1 MILYLETSSLVK
13 LYSQEPPTA
22 ERGQLAGWE
31 SALVRQLCQPPT
43 ILLTSRISYAEARAA
58 LARRRRER
66 AFSNPRG
73 YRVALRDF
81 DKDWRER
88 VLKVS
93 VTEAI
98 VRHAGDL
105 AETRQL
111 KGHDA
116 IHLAAALAQQNRTT
130 SSLVLSTWDNSLR
143 RAAQSEGLTL
153 AH

>member
-22 ERGQLAGWE
+22 ERGQPAGWE

-43 ILLTSRISYAEARAA
+43 ILLTSRTSYAEARAG

-66 AFSNPRG
+66 VFRNPRG

-81 DKDWRER
+81 NKDWRER

-93 VTEAI
+93 VTEAN

-105 AETRQL
+105 AEARQL

-116 IHLAAALAQQNRTT
+116 IHLACGP
-130 SSLVLSTWDNSLR
+130 
-143 RAAQSEGLTL
+143 RAAE
-153 AH
+153 